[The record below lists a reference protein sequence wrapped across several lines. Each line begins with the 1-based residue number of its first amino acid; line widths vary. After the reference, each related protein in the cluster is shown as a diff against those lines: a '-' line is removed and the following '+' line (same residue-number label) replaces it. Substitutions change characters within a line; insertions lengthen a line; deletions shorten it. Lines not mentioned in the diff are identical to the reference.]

1 MCIVITYFPVDDA
14 MNFEINLSSFYQVVF
29 LHDRESQGK
38 YLHILKGTWV
48 QNCIPDFFIF
58 VLMLWRKNVTQS
70 FDI

>member
-38 YLHILKGTWV
+38 YLHILKGT
-48 QNCIPDFFIF
+48 
-58 VLMLWRKNVTQS
+58 
-70 FDI
+70 